1 MGKLHKKV
9 IRVLRRRFGDVRDAL
24 EEVQSTGRV
33 TGVVIAGA
41 FDGLDFDERQLR
53 LSKALQD
60 SLTPQEQAD
69 VGPIAVLTPAEAD
82 VKAM

>member
-1 MGKLHKKV
+1 MGKLHRKV
-9 IRVLRRRFGDVRDAL
+9 IRVLRQRFGDVRDAL
-24 EEVQSTGRV
+24 EQIESTGRV

-41 FDGLDFDERQLR
+41 FDGLEDDERQTR
-53 LSKALQD
+53 LWKALEAD
-60 SLTPQEQAD
+60 LTPQEQAD